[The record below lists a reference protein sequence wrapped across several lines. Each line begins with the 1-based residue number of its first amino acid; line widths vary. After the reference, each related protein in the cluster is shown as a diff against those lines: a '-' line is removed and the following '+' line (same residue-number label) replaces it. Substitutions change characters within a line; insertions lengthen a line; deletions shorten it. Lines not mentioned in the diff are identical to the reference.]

1 MSTVSP
7 EPGILEDRPEE
18 KAAPDAELAEG
29 EEGTSRVWRVL
40 RCALPAVLALL
51 LVGLGVVGFAMT
63 MECSPDTSL
72 LSTNSNEDK
81 VKSDE
86 SEAKRT
92 ETEGSIDKEKVE
104 AKSEEAKQNV
114 SDTPA
119 STTPDN
125 SASNSG
131 SAAPSNNN
139 TSNNSGS
146 SSPSS
151 GSSTPAPTP
160 TPDPTPAPTP
170 EPPAHVHTPVAVTH
184 QVEKYE
190 QQWISN
196 PVTTYFYTCSDCG
209 THTYSSAEA
218 KAHQAQEAISLG
230 TGYSYYSDSS
240 TVDEGSFQSV
250 FVGYETVTDGY
261 VCSGCGAAM

>member
-29 EEGTSRVWRVL
+29 EEGASRVWRVL
-40 RCALPAVLALL
+40 RCALPAALALL
-51 LVGLGVVGFAMT
+51 LVGLGVGFAMT
-63 MECSPDTSL
+63 MGSSSDASS
-72 LSTNSNEDK
+72 LSTDSNEAKDK
-81 VKSDE
+81 PDKP
-86 SEAKRT
+86 EAKRT
-92 ETEGSIDKEKVE
+92 ETEGNIDKEKVE

-146 SSPSS
+146 ALSG

-160 TPDPTPAPTP
+160 TPDPTPTPTP

-190 QQWISN
+190 QQWVPNI
-196 PVTTYFYTCSDCG
+196 VTEYFYTCGTCG
-209 THTYSSAEA
+209 ANTYSIDEA
-218 KAHQAQEAISLG
+218 NAHQKASGRGGCGAYYTNSQSVDKG
-230 TGYSYYSDSS
+230 SY
-240 TVDEGSFQSV
+240 QNV